1 MELEIWSSERDSKQF
16 MNLCPFQ
23 EIISS
28 KKDVVFENIHTEVLL
43 HMKYFNTGNAK
54 AIPVSIFLRNIL
66 TFVSKYFF
74 KFKN

>member
-1 MELEIWSSERDSKQF
+1 

-28 KKDVVFENIHTEVLL
+28 KKVTVFESIHTEVLFQ
-43 HMKYFNTGNAK
+43 MKYFNTGNAK
-54 AIPVSIFLRNIL
+54 AIPVSIFFRNIL

-74 KFKN
+74 LI